1 MSNTNLLTQKG
12 SIKKKIAGVPALPL
26 AAPSASVSVLLY

>member
-1 MSNTNLLTQKG
+1 MSNTNPLTQKG
-12 SIKKKIAGVPALPL
+12 AMKKKKAGVPALPL